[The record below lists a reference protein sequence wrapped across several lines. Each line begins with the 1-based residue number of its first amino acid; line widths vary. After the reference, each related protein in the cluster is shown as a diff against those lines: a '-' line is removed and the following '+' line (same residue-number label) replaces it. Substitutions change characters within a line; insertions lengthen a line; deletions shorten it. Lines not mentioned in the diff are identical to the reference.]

1 MCHGINISGESVK
14 IKVTD
19 SIIDNLE
26 CSQNN
31 FDETKN
37 MFPNLPVNA
46 RGLFVNTKCDLAV
59 KDIGLANI
67 KDNPGC
73 LNPSDCEFLSVIKSL

>member
-1 MCHGINISGESVK
+1 
-14 IKVTD
+14 
-19 SIIDNLE
+19 
-26 CSQNN
+26 
-31 FDETKN
+31 

-73 LNPSDCEFLSVIKSL
+73 LNQSDCEFLSVIKSL